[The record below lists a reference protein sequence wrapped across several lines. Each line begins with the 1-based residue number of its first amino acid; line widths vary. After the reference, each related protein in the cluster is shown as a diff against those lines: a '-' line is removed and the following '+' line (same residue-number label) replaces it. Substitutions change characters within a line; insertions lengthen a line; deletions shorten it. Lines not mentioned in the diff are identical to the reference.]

1 MRGRVII
8 IRRTTLVTGA
18 GDPGPTGPTG
28 HPGPTGPTGH
38 PGPTG
43 HGATGATGTGG
54 EAGTLNPDLTPN
66 EATAAR
72 LSRAGIH
79 PEYRSPLG

>member
-18 GDPGPTGPTG
+18 GD
-28 HPGPTGPTGH
+28 PGPTGPTGH